1 MKFNELVNLAKLHDV
16 YAGDIEL
23 GPDDDFI
30 GFVYFKSNKYSDSEE
45 LAIHFAV
52 PIQAEQ

>member
-1 MKFNELVNLAKLHDV
+1 MKFNKLVNLAKLHDA
-16 YAGDIEL
+16 YAGDIEF

-30 GFVYFKSNKYSDSEE
+30 GFVYFKSNKHADSEE